1 MKFNEIPINFR
12 KKIIN
17 YLNKLLKTKQIKN
30 NKLIINGISDIPINI
45 KTQHLKLK
53 LGSTEHY
60 GIIIQDFYLLYI
72 FNEFAEKNK
81 FNYSINGGNMIGY
94 IRDKDMLIWDDDIDI
109 IIDNKGFKILENLW
123 YNNYKYAKKIFNN
136 KWSYIEII
144 INSNKILLL
153 KKNNKNFFKFKLNN
167 YTYKNDLDG
176 IDIVSIDFEFNH
188 LKSKTNNNFALNKLF
203 ALKYNINNNNIY
215 KNTYYGPIKTKIFI
229 PSICYII
236 LYTHYGKK
244 WLIKK
249 YKK

>member
-60 GIIIQDFYLLYI
+60 GIIIQDFYLLYL
-72 FNEFAEKNK
+72 FNKFAEVNN
-81 FNYSINGGNMIGY
+81 FNYSLNGGNMIGY

-109 IIDNKGFKILENLW
+109 IIDNKGFKILEKLW
-123 YNNYKYAKKIFNN
+123 YNKYKHAKKIFNN
-136 KWSYIEII
+136 NWSYIEII

-153 KKNNKNFFKFKLNN
+153 KRNNKNFFKIKLNN

-176 IDIVSIDFEFNH
+176 IDIVSIDFEFNY

-203 ALKYNINNNNIY
+203 PLKYNINNNNIY
-215 KNTYYGPIKTKIFI
+215 KNIYYGPIKTKIFI

>member
-60 GIIIQDFYLLYI
+60 GIIIQNFYLLYI

-81 FNYSINGGNMIGY
+81 FNYSINAGNMIGY

-109 IIDNKGFKILENLW
+109 IIDNKGLKILQNLW
-123 YNNYKYAKKIFNN
+123 YNNYKHAKKIFNKN
-136 KWSYIEII
+136 WSYIEII

-153 KKNNKNFFKFKLNN
+153 RKNNKNFFKFKLNN
-167 YTYKNDLDG
+167 YTYKNNLDG
-176 IDIVSIDFEFNH
+176 IDIVSIDLEFNH

-203 ALKYNINNNNIY
+203 PLKYNINNNNIY
-215 KNTYYGPIKTKIFI
+215 KNIYYGPIKTKIFI

-236 LYTHYGKK
+236 LYTLYDKK

-249 YKK
+249 YKN